1 MDMHQ
6 GRISNGERLVD
17 TIDERDFPILTGLL
31 RTDLGESAR
40 HELIALLE
48 RRFQARAPR
57 RPVHVKARLFGTN
70 IDQVVV
76 VRDISASGL
85 RMAIEKGVP
94 FPRRPGDVWVRLA
107 TVDGLL
113 ELPLAFVRVVMS
125 HRGEFEAAFQFERIS
140 ALQVASLENLR
151 DLFEYKP

>member
-1 MDMHQ
+1 MHQ

-17 TIDERDFPILTGLL
+17 TIDESDFPILCGLL
-31 RTDLGESAR
+31 RTDVGESAR
-40 HELIALLE
+40 RELIALLE
-48 RRFQARAPR
+48 RRFQARATR
-57 RPVHVKARLFGTN
+57 RSVHVTARLLGAN
-70 IDQVVV
+70 IDQMVV

-85 RMAIEKGVP
+85 RVAVERGVP

-107 TVDGLL
+107 TTDGLL

-140 ALQVASLENLR
+140 ALQVGSLDKIR
-151 DLFEYKP
+151 DLFGRER